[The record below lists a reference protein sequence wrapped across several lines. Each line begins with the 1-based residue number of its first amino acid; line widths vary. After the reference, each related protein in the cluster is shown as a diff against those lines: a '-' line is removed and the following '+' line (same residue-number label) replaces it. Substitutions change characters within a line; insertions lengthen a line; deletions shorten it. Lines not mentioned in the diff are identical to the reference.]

1 MAFSY
6 AVALTGG
13 IATGKSTVSEIF
25 KSYGVAVI
33 DTDTVA
39 HQVLDKQRDQI
50 AELFGVEYIQGGV
63 VDRKSLGA
71 LVFRDHEAKA
81 KLEALVHPL
90 IRQEIIRQSEA
101 LDRLGAV
108 YLVDVPLFYETNRYP
123 IERVIVVYAPRAIQ
137 LERLMKRN
145 GWTREEAEQRIDAQM
160 DIETKRDRATYLID
174 NSGDLHA
181 LQSECDKIYHKIKQ

>member
-33 DTDTVA
+33 DADTVA

-174 NSGDLHA
+174 NSGDLQA